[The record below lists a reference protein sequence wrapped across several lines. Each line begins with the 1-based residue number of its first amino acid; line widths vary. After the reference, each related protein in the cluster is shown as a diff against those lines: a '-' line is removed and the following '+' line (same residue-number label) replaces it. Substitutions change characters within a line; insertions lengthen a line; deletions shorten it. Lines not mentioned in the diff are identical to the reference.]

1 MMNACHNFY
10 KNSLKTMG
18 EQATRKRIEISGTDL
33 ITPVIRTIL
42 YFDIF
47 NYPLELEE
55 IQRFLGVKISR
66 EDLEDIL
73 ESLVRKEYIFRQDV
87 YYSMKPGMEHIH
99 RRISGNSKAEQ
110 MLPKAQQRAELIT
123 RFPFVKAVFASGS
136 LSKGYMDEKSDL
148 DFFIVTTPG
157 RLWVARILLVIYK
170 RIFLGNSHKEFC
182 VNYFIAADHLQI
194 EEKNHFTATELAT
207 VIPLTGKKYYPQLM
221 RENQWLFDFFP
232 NYILRPT
239 PGQHEIA
246 PWYKKMLEWGLSLFG
261 GKLLDNFCMWL
272 TQKRWERLYRS
283 SYSRPD
289 FNVAFKS
296 RKDVSKNHPRHFQK
310 KVTDLLEE
318 KWKVFAKN
326 FSPESI

>member
-1 MMNACHNFY
+1 
-10 KNSLKTMG
+10 MG
-18 EQATRKRIEISGTDL
+18 EQATRKRVELSGSEV
-33 ITPVIRTIL
+33 IGPVIRTIL

-47 NYPLELEE
+47 NYPLKLEE
-55 IQRFLGVKISR
+55 IQRFLAVKISS

-73 ESLVRKEYIFRQDV
+73 ESIVMKEYIFRQDV
-87 YYSMKPGMEHIH
+87 YYSMKPGMEDIH

-110 MLPKAQQRAELIT
+110 MLPKAQQRAELIS

-136 LSKGYMDEKSDL
+136 LSKDYMDEKSDL

-157 RLWVARILLVIYK
+157 RLWVARIILAIYK

-182 VNYFIAADHLQI
+182 INYFIAADHLQI

-207 VIPLTGKKYYPQLM
+207 VIPLTGKKYYPKLM
-221 RENQWLFDFFP
+221 DENQWLYDFFP
-232 NYILRPT
+232 NYIVRPT
-239 PGQHEIA
+239 QLNHEIS
-246 PWYKKMLEWGLSLFG
+246 PLYKKILEVGLSLFG

-272 TQKRWERLYRS
+272 TQRRWERLYS
-283 SYSRPD
+283 SAYAAPD
-289 FNVAFKS
+289 FNIAFKS

-318 KWKVFAKN
+318 KWKVFVKN
-326 FSPESI
+326 FSPESL